1 VLTVKCSKES
11 RLRSYHISF
20 QFVVGMGPSSSK
32 THFAGIITNLLTSD
46 IAGDD
51 YDFWDDLWK
60 VTLTTEEIFE
70 LISVEGNYITR
81 MN

>member
-1 VLTVKCSKES
+1 
-11 RLRSYHISF
+11 
-20 QFVVGMGPSSSK
+20 MGPSSSK

-60 VTLTTEEIFE
+60 VSLTTEEIFE
-70 LISVEGNYITR
+70 LISVEGNKNYYYYHRKMYLLYIPIIFLHITTL
-81 MN
+81 

>member
-1 VLTVKCSKES
+1 
-11 RLRSYHISF
+11 
-20 QFVVGMGPSSSK
+20 MGPSSSK

-60 VTLTTEEIFE
+60 VSLTTEEIFE
-70 LISVEGNYITR
+70 LISVEGNKYYYYYYHWKMYLLYISIIFLHIPTL
-81 MN
+81 

>member
-1 VLTVKCSKES
+1 
-11 RLRSYHISF
+11 
-20 QFVVGMGPSSSK
+20 MGPSSSK

-70 LISVEGNYITR
+70 LISVEGNYIT
-81 MN
+81 

>member
-1 VLTVKCSKES
+1 
-11 RLRSYHISF
+11 
-20 QFVVGMGPSSSK
+20 MGPSSSK

-60 VTLTTEEIFE
+60 VSLTTEEIFE
-70 LISVEGNYITR
+70 LISVEGNIISHELMNVYIIYNLMQSGCVPGCLDR
-81 MN
+81 E